1 MLLLHYKKN
10 KQQQQQ
16 QQNIHSN
23 GAVTLL
29 SFLTSVLFY
38 FLQPSV
44 LRSVSC
50 IQNSKEKVIETEKR
64 KLLFSTGVLGDVFS
78 WF

>member
-16 QQNIHSN
+16 KNIHSN

-50 IQNSKEKVIETEKR
+50 IQNSKEKVRETEKR